1 MQVLRWG
8 RSAYETD
15 EAIELE
21 RAGLL
26 AIGAELRVA
35 PRSER
40 PAFDGVDVL
49 VVTSGVRVDGAAIAA
64 FPQSLRLVVTTTSG
78 HDHLDTI
85 ALARA
90 GVKVAR
96 LPEARRDAVVEHA
109 VAELIVHLRRLD
121 PLVAEARAGR
131 WARGELPALA
141 PRGLAGAPVTVIGL
155 GVIGSRMAEVLTA
168 LGARV
173 LGVDP
178 YVSPPHGVLR
188 VGLRDALRACAAVS
202 VHCALTTTSRGMLD
216 AATLDELPVGAVV
229 VNTARGDVLDVDA
242 AVARVAAGRLGGLSV
257 DVFPEEPW
265 PALARHAAVPGVRLT
280 PHASGY
286 TVDLGRK
293 VAEGVVATVAMWAAR
308 AAVPYPV

>member
-15 EAIELE
+15 DAIALE
-21 RAGLL
+21 RAGLA

-49 VVTSGVRVDGAAIAA
+49 VVTSGVRVDGAAIAE
-64 FPQSLRLVVTTTSG
+64 FPPSLRLVVTTTSG
-78 HDHLDTI
+78 HDHLDTA

-90 GVKVAR
+90 GVTAAR

-109 VAELIVHLRRLD
+109 LAELIVHLRRLD

-131 WARGELPALA
+131 WARGALPTLA

-155 GVIGSRMAEVLTA
+155 GVIGSRMAGVLA
-168 LGARV
+168 GLGAHV

-178 YVSPPHGVLR
+178 YASPRGVLR
-188 VGLRDALRACAAVS
+188 VGLRDALRACAAVT
-202 VHCALTTTSRGMLD
+202 VHCALTPTSRGMLD
-216 AATLDELPVGAVV
+216 AATLDQLPVGAIV

-242 AVARVAAGRLGGLSV
+242 AVARVASGRLGGLSV

-265 PALARHAAVPGVRLT
+265 PALARHAAIPGVRLT

-286 TVDLGRK
+286 TEDLGRK
-293 VAEGVVATVAMWAAR
+293 VAEGVVATVGAWATQR
-308 AAVPYPV
+308 AVPYPV